1 MRKFVFI
8 IALLTACSIAK
19 SQSNFIQGAIINNNG
34 DTVFGMIDYR
44 NWKNNPQTINFI
56 IKSTEKKV
64 YDASSIK
71 SFHIPSINETYR
83 SFTVEMDRLPGDPD
97 DAINNLLVDSA
108 FQKKNVFLLQLV
120 NHPIAS
126 LYLYAE
132 NRKDHFYF
140 VNRNEQPVELIH
152 HYIYN
157 ESTTQVREIAQ
168 YKVQLFQFFST
179 CSDVAN
185 DAQTIKYRKTEIQD
199 IIVRYIKC
207 QAPGTDLEIKK
218 KDQSSLRVGLLA
230 GLGFNKFKFEGTN
243 SLLVD
248 KGYSSNTSPLLGL
261 SIDFGLVRNQNKWHI
276 INELS
281 YKMYKTSSSFTR
293 PFGSGFTRTN
303 NVAITLSYIQLN
315 SLIRFLLQSKASV
328 KPYINIGIGNAF
340 IIAENKNTLH
350 TSFSFGS
357 EETEKALELPKKY
370 EFSILG
376 GAGIM
381 SKKIQIELRYA
392 GSTKSFSP
400 YRDLNVNPKSFQ
412 FIITYLL

>member
-19 SQSNFIQGAIINNNG
+19 SQSNFIQGVIINNNG
-34 DTVFGMIDYR
+34 DTVFGAIDYR

-56 IKSTEKKV
+56 NKSNEKKV
-64 YDASSIK
+64 YEASSIK
-71 SFHIPSINETYR
+71 SFHIPSLKETYR

-108 FQKKNVFLLQLV
+108 FHKKNVFLLQLV

-132 NRKDHFYF
+132 SRKDHFYF
-140 VNRNEQPVELIH
+140 VNRNEQPIELIH

-157 ESTTQVREIAQ
+157 ESTAQVQEIAQ
-168 YKVQLFQFFST
+168 YKDQLFQFFST

-185 DAQTIKYRKTEIQD
+185 DAQSIKYRKTDIQD
-199 IIVRYIKC
+199 LIIRYIKC

-218 KDQSSLRVGLLA
+218 KDQSSLQVGLLA
-230 GLGFNKFKFEGTN
+230 GVAFNKFKFDGTN

-248 KGYSSNTSPLLGL
+248 KNYSSNTSPLLGISL
-261 SIDFGLVRNQNKWHI
+261 DIGLARNQDKWHI
-276 INELS
+276 VNELS

-303 NVAITLSYIQLN
+303 NVDISLSYVQLN
-315 SLIRFLLQSKASV
+315 SLFRLLLQSKASF

-340 IIAENKNTLH
+340 IVAENKNTLH

-357 EETEKALELPKKY
+357 EETEKALDPPKKY

-381 SKKIQIELRYA
+381 SKKIQLELRYA

-412 FIITYLL
+412 FIFTYLF